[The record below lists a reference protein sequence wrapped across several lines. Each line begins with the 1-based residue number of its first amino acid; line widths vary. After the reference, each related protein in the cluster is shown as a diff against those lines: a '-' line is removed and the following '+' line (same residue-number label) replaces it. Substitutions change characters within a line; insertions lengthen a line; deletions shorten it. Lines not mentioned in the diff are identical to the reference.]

1 MMTNHLTRRLA
12 AVAHDF
18 GQPAMIWQAVAFFGS
33 LALAWLLARH
43 LRGRIDARRRAAGHV
58 TEHETARGRRR
69 RRQARG
75 GGARL

>member
-43 LRGRIDARRRAAGHV
+43 LRGRIDARRRAAG
-58 TEHETARGRRR
+58 
-69 RRQARG
+69 
-75 GGARL
+75 